1 MLLTVTRDLIERKAA
16 EDSLRTERARLKA
29 TLDVAIDC
37 IVTIDAAGLVLDW
50 NPAAEQT
57 FGWSR
62 DEAMGREMAD
72 LIIPH
77 ELRGRHRE
85 GLAQAA
91 AMGEKRLIGRRVEL
105 PALHRDGHTF
115 PVELSI
121 NRVETG
127 GEAIFTGFIRDIT
140 KRKQAEAEILA
151 LNADLERRVNEAT
164 SVLRQQAEE
173 LSEANLTLTR
183 FKAVADVTSD
193 FVCIANLKAELIYM
207 NPAGRALIGF
217 GGDEDV
223 AGLSYEQ
230 FASPDYIQRS
240 NDGGFQIAMD
250 KGSWQIDTKLLH
262 RQGHEIPV
270 SIVGLGIKSA
280 DGTPSHFAGVARDM
294 TRRVAMES
302 ELRLQA
308 DQLGDANAALA
319 RSLTDE
325 RDLNELKTN
334 FVNMISHEFRT
345 PLGVIMSS
353 TEILTKYFD
362 RLPPELRNEHLN
374 DVVVATR
381 RMGVMMEEVLL
392 LARVDAGSEFCKPEP
407 LDLASFCRQLASDVD
422 IINSREFPIV
432 VSSSIVDE
440 QACADP
446 TLLRHIFINLMN
458 NAVKFSPD
466 GSPVKLDLHRH
477 DDDAVFVV
485 NDKGMGIPP
494 KDMAAL
500 FTAFH
505 RGSNTSDTS
514 GTGLGLV
521 IVKRCVTLHG
531 GSVEVSSK
539 LGKGTTFTV
548 RLPLFG

>member
-1 MLLTVTRDLIERKAA
+1 
-16 EDSLRTERARLKA
+16 
-29 TLDVAIDC
+29 
-37 IVTIDAAGLVLDW
+37 
-50 NPAAEQT
+50 
-57 FGWSR
+57 
-62 DEAMGREMAD
+62 
-72 LIIPH
+72 
-77 ELRGRHRE
+77 
-85 GLAQAA
+85 
-91 AMGEKRLIGRRVEL
+91 MGEKRIIGQRVEL

-127 GEAIFTGFIRDIT
+127 GEPIFTGFIRDIT

-308 DQLGDANAALA
+308 DQLGDANVALA

-345 PLGVIMSS
+345 PLGIIMSS

-422 IINSREFPIV
+422 LTNSREFPIV

-466 GSPVKLDLHRH
+466 RSPVKLDLHRH

-485 NDKGMGIPP
+485 SDQGMGIPP

-505 RGSNTSDTS
+505 RGSNTSETS

-531 GSVEVSSK
+531 GSIEVSSE